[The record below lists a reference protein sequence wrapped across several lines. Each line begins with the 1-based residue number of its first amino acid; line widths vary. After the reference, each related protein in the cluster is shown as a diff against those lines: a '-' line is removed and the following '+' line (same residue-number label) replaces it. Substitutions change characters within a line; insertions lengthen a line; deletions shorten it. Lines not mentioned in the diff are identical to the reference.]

1 MKSSRYLLPVM
12 FAALLTGCASKGA
25 DDSERV
31 RIESWLPPT
40 LPEAEPRQVM
50 DGSLFDAAYSTN
62 LFVDQMAYRVGDILT
77 INLDERTRSSYN
89 SGTSF
94 DKQSGTSMP
103 IPIFWG
109 RSGEETSLGMN
120 RNFSGSGS
128 SSQDNMLDGSI
139 TVSVINVLPNGAL
152 YVRGEK
158 LIRLNQGDE
167 FIRISGILRPEDIS
181 PDNTISSQRLA
192 NARIAYSGEGTLGN
206 ANEAGWLT
214 EFFNDPLF
222 PM

>member
-1 MKSSRYLLPVM
+1 MKTSRYLLPVL
-12 FAALLTGCASKGA
+12 FAALLAGCASKGS

-31 RIESWLPPT
+31 RVESWLPPT
-40 LPEAEPRQVM
+40 LPEAEPQQVV
-50 DGSLFDAAYSTN
+50 DGSLFDAAYSTS

-77 INLDERTRSSYN
+77 INLDERTRSSYS

-94 DKQSGTSMP
+94 DKESSTSMP

-109 RSGEETSLGMN
+109 NSGEQTSLGMN
-120 RNFSGSGS
+120 RNFSGSGA

-139 TVSVINVLPNGAL
+139 TVSVIKVLPNGAL

-167 FIRISGILRPEDIS
+167 FIRISGILRAEDIA

-192 NARIAYSGEGTLGN
+192 NARIAYSGEGTLAN
-206 ANEAGWLT
+206 ANEAGWLSD
-214 EFFNDPLF
+214 FFNDPLF

>member
-1 MKSSRYLLPVM
+1 MKSSRYLLPVI
-12 FAALLTGCASKGA
+12 FAVLLTGCASKNA

-40 LPEAEPRQVM
+40 LPEAEPQQVV

-77 INLDERTRSSYN
+77 INLDERTRSSYS
-89 SGTSF
+89 SGTNF
-94 DKQSGTSMP
+94 DKKSSASMP

-109 RSGEETSLGMN
+109 KSGEASSLGMD
-120 RNFSGSGS
+120 RNFSGSGA
-128 SSQDNMLDGSI
+128 SSQENLLDGSI

-167 FIRISGILRPEDIS
+167 FIRISGILRPEDIT

-192 NARIAYSGEGTLGN
+192 NARIAYSGEGTLAN
-206 ANEAGWLT
+206 ANQAGWLT

>member
-1 MKSSRYLLPVM
+1 MKSSRCLLPVL
-12 FAALLTGCASKGA
+12 FAALLGGCASKNA
-25 DDSERV
+25 VDSGQG

-40 LPEAEPRQVM
+40 LPEAEPQQVV
-50 DGSLFDAAYSTN
+50 DGSLFNAAYSTS

-77 INLDERTRSSYN
+77 INLDERTRSSY
-89 SGTSF
+89 SSDTSF
-94 DKQSGTSMP
+94 DKESSTSIP
-103 IPIFWG
+103 IPVLWG
-109 RSGEETSLGMN
+109 KSGRETSLGMD
-120 RNFSGSGS
+120 RNFSGSGA
-128 SSQDNMLDGSI
+128 SSQDNMLDGAI

-158 LIRLNQGDE
+158 LIRLNRGDE
-167 FIRISGILRPEDIS
+167 FIRISGILRAEDIA

-192 NARIAYSGEGTLGN
+192 NARIAYSGEGTLAN